1 MADTRFGNFQQ
12 LMQGKKPMTA
22 KEAWIMLNELGLLA
36 QEFVPG
42 ATSVRKLLEGKPI
55 EALYDLQDW
64 IPGNAAWQNFINGR
78 DQDWVRNGLDAMA
91 IANPLTKGVS
101 KVMRAVEKVPKG
113 AKDGF
118 IQAVFLPKQGNKA
131 ILVKPQNQ
139 DELTQFNKAIDLAAE
154 KGQIP
159 KNDAIKMKVNA
170 ASDLKEQQYLQR
182 GIDLGEIDPYYVGNT
197 TEKLK
202 AQDVDPAFINKYNTV
217 TEVGKR
223 HKVNEKPRAT
233 TELGNTYYTTGE
245 LGNQL
250 LYSENKHDAAR
261 ARHLFTDYNN
271 KYRAAALDLVK
282 SYPNPRDPSRYG
294 YIKDLNGANRNSYK
308 SVVEPVMLEG
318 KVPYK
323 TLEASTKSIYQ
334 GQKDLERNPL
344 YMPPDDFL
352 KYMLGLEP

>member
-12 LMQGKKPMTA
+12 LAQGKKPMTA
-22 KEAWIMLNELGLLA
+22 KEAWLMLNELGLLA

-42 ATSVRKLLEGKPI
+42 ATSVRKLLEGKPV
-55 EALYDLQDW
+55 EALYELQDW

-78 DQDWVRNGLDAMA
+78 EQDWVRNALDAMV
-91 IANPLTKGVS
+91 IAKPFARGAK
-101 KVMRAVEKVPKG
+101 KVMEAVEKVPKG

-139 DELTQFNKAIDLAAE
+139 YELTQFNKAIDLAAE

-159 KNDAIKMKVNA
+159 KNDAKKMKVNA

-182 GIDLGEIDPYYVGNT
+182 AIDLGKKDLYYDDNT
-197 TEKLK
+197 IEKLK
-202 AQDVDPAFINKYNTV
+202 VQDVDPAFIGKYNTA

-223 HKVNEKPRAT
+223 HKVTEKPVAT
-233 TELGNTYYTTGE
+233 TELGNTYYTTGD

-250 LYSENKHDAAR
+250 LYSENTEDAKI
-261 ARHLFTDYNN
+261 ARHWFTDYNN
-271 KYRAAALDLVK
+271 KYRAAASDLVK
-282 SYPNPRDPSRYG
+282 AYPNPRDPSRYG
-294 YIKDLNGANRNSYK
+294 YIKDLNGANRNPYK
-308 SVVEPVMLEG
+308 SVVEPTMLEG

-334 GQKDLERNPL
+334 GRKDLERNPL
-344 YMPPDDFL
+344 YMSSDDFL